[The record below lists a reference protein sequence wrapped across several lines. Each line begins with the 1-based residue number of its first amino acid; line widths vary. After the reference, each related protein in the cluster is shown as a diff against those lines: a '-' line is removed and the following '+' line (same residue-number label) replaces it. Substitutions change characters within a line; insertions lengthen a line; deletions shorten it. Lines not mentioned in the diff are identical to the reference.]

1 MNFIN
6 RQFILDQWFSAFT
19 KLYSSGI
26 LDVDLVPYGNAREYQ
41 YGGQWIFYCQH
52 GANECLGN
60 LIETCAIHAAGNA
73 SVYAPFIHCMEYYGP
88 TTSNLQYCATT
99 SHMDY
104 ATINS
109 CVQGSL
115 GNQLQHQMALKT
127 DALNPPHQYV
137 PWITVNGVHTDQI
150 QNAVQTNMLGYVC
163 SMYQGT
169 KPAVCSSKTVKRAK
183 NSFNLFLTEAFPL
196 SATDTKLT
204 RCRFSYTSRSKLRVT
219 GRPCL
224 QHLHFLRN
232 QTRTSAIAEP
242 LDYRR
247 SKCNAYYRFESVAV
261 RIYGGYTGW
270 LVDQIYYEVQDE
282 GTESLGV
289 TDVQPRDR
297 IHTQATT
304 PKDNC

>member
-1 MNFIN
+1 MMLPYAVLIAILGLSVSHGFVLQPWAGNTGCNDPKYWCQSIETAKECEVLEYCQIGWERSQTKDQTGN
-6 RQFILDQWFSAFT
+6 IGIRSPKPDASPVKVTLYYESLCPDCRQFILDQWFSAFT

-183 NSFNLFLTEAFPL
+183 V
-196 SATDTKLT
+196 
-204 RCRFSYTSRSKLRVT
+204 CY
-219 GRPCL
+219 
-224 QHLHFLRN
+224 
-232 QTRTSAIAEP
+232 
-242 LDYRR
+242 
-247 SKCNAYYRFESVAV
+247 
-261 RIYGGYTGW
+261 
-270 LVDQIYYEVQDE
+270 
-282 GTESLGV
+282 
-289 TDVQPRDR
+289 
-297 IHTQATT
+297 
-304 PKDNC
+304 KD